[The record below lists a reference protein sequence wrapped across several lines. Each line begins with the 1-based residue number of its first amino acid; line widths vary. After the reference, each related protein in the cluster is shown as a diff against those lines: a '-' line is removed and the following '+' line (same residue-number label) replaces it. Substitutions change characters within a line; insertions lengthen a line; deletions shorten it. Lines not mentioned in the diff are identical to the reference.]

1 MTLKLLIIDANV
13 LIDFC
18 TVDANVLRLVTA
30 HVGKVHV
37 AEPVLAEVKQL
48 DRATAEGHGLHV
60 VQAELSLLKEAA
72 AAAVRSPLGFQD
84 WICLLL
90 AKENSWTCITN
101 DKRLRTEC
109 EARSVEV
116 MWGLQL
122 LLRLVEHGALSAKDA
137 IEIAEA
143 IHKVNRRIARVVVD
157 AFIRNA
163 KRVK

>member
-1 MTLKLLIIDANV
+1 VKLELLIIDANV

-18 TVDANVLRLVTA
+18 KTDANVLRLVTG

-48 DRATAEGHGLHV
+48 DRVTAEGHGLHV
-60 VQAELSLLKEAA
+60 VQAELPLLKEAA
-72 AAAVRSPLGFQD
+72 AAAVRSPLRFQD

-90 AKENSWTCITN
+90 AKEKSWTCITN

-109 EARSVEV
+109 ETRTVQV

-122 LLRLVEHGALSAKDA
+122 LLRLVERRALPAKDA
-137 IEIAEA
+137 IELAEA
-143 IHKVNRRIARVVVD
+143 IHRVNRRIARDVVD
-157 AFIRNA
+157 TFIRN
-163 KRVK
+163 VKKVK